1 MRSERHLSILLEI
14 MYAISESEDRM
25 ILRRDFRRKAN
36 IYADKIEKELF
47 DHEVIYTSDP
57 RPLISDS
64 DSRLLRHIEKIE
76 GEIEELKRKDSDR
89 KLANSSL
96 RVAILCGIVG
106 VISSAISDY
115 LGYKR
120 EDEIARLGHRFVALE
135 KTARGSESPF
145 PLDSICLLVRLDNY
159 DSLHK
164 PFNLRFKI
172 IDPQTLGTV
181 RTNQL
186 PIPSADSQ
194 DHDNRRRPYLHEI

>member
-1 MRSERHLSILLEI
+1 MRSERYLSTLLEI

-76 GEIEELKRKDSDR
+76 GEIEELKRSDRDR
-89 KLANSSL
+89 KLANSSMI
-96 RVAILCGIVG
+96 VAILCGIVG
-106 VISSAISDY
+106 AISSAISGY
-115 LGYKR
+115 LSYKR
-120 EDEIARLGHRFVALE
+120 EDEIARLEHRVVALE
-135 KTARGSESPF
+135 KTVRGLESPF
-145 PLDSICLLVRLDNY
+145 LLDSIYLPAQLD
-159 DSLHK
+159 DSL
-164 PFNLRFKI
+164 PQTVNLRFKI

-186 PIPSADSQ
+186 PIPSTDSQ
-194 DHDNRRRPYLHEI
+194 DHDNRR

>member
-1 MRSERHLSILLEI
+1 MRSERYLSTLLEI

-57 RPLISDS
+57 RPLISNS

-76 GEIEELKRKDSDR
+76 GEIEELKRRDCDR
-89 KLANSSL
+89 KLANSSM

-106 VISSAISDY
+106 VISSAVSGY

-120 EDEIARLGHRFVALE
+120 EDEIARLGHRVASLE
-135 KTARGSESPF
+135 KSMTGLESPVL
-145 PLDSICLLVRLDNY
+145 LDSIYLPAQLD
-159 DSLHK
+159 DSL
-164 PFNLRFKI
+164 PQAVNLRFKI
-172 IDPQTLGTV
+172 INPQTLGTV

-194 DHDNRRRPYLHEI
+194 DHNNRH